1 MLSADL
7 DDVRIYNYA
16 VSADDVQTIMNGGAL
31 TGIEQMANDKSSNNN
46 LIYGLDGV
54 RRTAPQRGLNIIEG
68 KKVVR

>member
-1 MLSADL
+1 
-7 DDVRIYNYA
+7 
-16 VSADDVQTIMNGGAL
+16 MNGGAL
-31 TGIEQMANDKSSNNN
+31 TGIEQMSSDKSSNNS